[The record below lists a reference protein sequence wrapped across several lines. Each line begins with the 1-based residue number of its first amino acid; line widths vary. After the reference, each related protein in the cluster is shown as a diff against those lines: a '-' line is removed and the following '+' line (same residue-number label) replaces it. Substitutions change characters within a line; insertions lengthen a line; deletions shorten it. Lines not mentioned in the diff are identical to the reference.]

1 MDSLDVYMK
10 KKEERRRKLMTPAKL
25 ASAAKVCMQETRLHN
40 TAFERGDHL
49 PGKPRTVWK
58 FDGCRGNVRQLT
70 KIGEMSGRKSFC
82 SDIIVTGSIVKK
94 SVLEVGNCPLITL
107 LWVRRFWA
115 FCCDIVKYR

>member
-1 MDSLDVYMK
+1 MRGQFWGFLLLSECINWAAIHQRQFSQMDSLDVYVK
-10 KKEERRRKLMTPAKL
+10 KKEERRRGLMTPAKP

-70 KIGEMSGRKSFC
+70 KIGEMSGRKSF
-82 SDIIVTGSIVKK
+82 
-94 SVLEVGNCPLITL
+94 LQ
-107 LWVRRFWA
+107 
-115 FCCDIVKYR
+115 